1 MNKLYIY
8 TTLYISVKQ
17 DLAYDSSTGM
27 LVGFT
32 DIGNRDNPRADEL
45 ATHALTIYVKSFC
58 GKPGLKYPIAYFGS
72 TSLTG
77 SQLASIL
84 WESIALLEKHGL
96 QVSSSFN
103 IGSFA
108 LCSVSETDC
117 NFNIFSLVFIN
128 LVRFR
133 HYYALSIC

>member
-8 TTLYISVKQ
+8 TTLCISVKQ

-58 GKPGLKYPIAYFGS
+58 GKPGLKYPIAYFEYFTDWITACLDIMGKYS
-72 TSLTG
+72 
-77 SQLASIL
+77 SIGKARFAGKQQFQYR
-84 WESIALLEKHGL
+84 IFCAL
-96 QVSSSFN
+96 Q
-103 IGSFA
+103 
-108 LCSVSETDC
+108 
-117 NFNIFSLVFIN
+117 
-128 LVRFR
+128 RFR
-133 HYYALSIC
+133 NQL